1 MLHRPLIRQFLAGV
15 LLIIFAFSITPK
27 KALHDWLA
35 NHTDKTSTPLLGHGA
50 VISTA
55 GFNCDCDNLVAESPF
70 TGSSGQFDFSTLQ
83 VFAPQQAF
91 VPYRFYA
98 VTCSSSPSA
107 DLPIPLLPDSIALRL
122 SPIATCHI

>member
-35 NHTDKTSTPLLGHGA
+35 NHTDKTTAPLPAHEA
-50 VISTA
+50 SISMA

-70 TGSSGQFDFSTLQ
+70 TATSGQFNFSALQ

-98 VTCSSSPSA
+98 VTHFFFS
-107 DLPIPLLPDSIALRL
+107 LRG
-122 SPIATCHI
+122 PPHTMVA